1 VRLNLNFM
9 KWSIRLATIA
19 GTEVRVHLTFF
30 LLLLF
35 VAMQGMS
42 GGQGLHGALAAM
54 LLVSAMFGCV
64 LLHEFGHVFAA
75 RGYGIRTPDIT
86 LLPIGGVARLER
98 MPRKPLHEL
107 VVALAGPLVNV
118 IIAAGIALALG
129 LRFQFDPN
137 HAFHLTSGFWQH
149 LMMWNLFMVVFNLV
163 PAFPMDGGRVLRAL
177 LAMILD
183 YERATRWAATL
194 GQGLA
199 AVVVVVMLLYG
210 PFNPFLLLIAF
221 FIFMAAGQ
229 EAAAVSQQ
237 EATRSLL
244 VRDAMQTE
252 FHALPSEAE
261 LRHAVNFLLAG
272 TQQDFPV
279 LDGDGGMVGILSRQ
293 GLIAA
298 LSQHGPSYPARSAMV
313 ACEQSLHPMME
324 LSGALETLQQTNCP
338 AVPVLDPLTG
348 RLVGLLT
355 RENLGETL
363 LVREALR
370 KARQQL

>member
-1 VRLNLNFM
+1 M
-9 KWSIRLATIA
+9 KWSFRLATIA
-19 GTEVRVHLTFF
+19 GTEVRIHLTFF

-42 GGQGLHGALAAM
+42 GGQGLNGALAAM

-98 MPRKPLHEL
+98 MPRKPTHEL

-118 IIAAGIALALG
+118 IIAAVIALALG
-129 LRFQFDPN
+129 LKFRFDPN
-137 HAFHLTSGFWQH
+137 HEFHLTSGFWQH
-149 LMMWNLFMVVFNLV
+149 LMMWNLFMVVFNMV
-163 PAFPMDGGRVLRAL
+163 PAFPMDGGRVFRAV
-177 LAMILD
+177 LAMFVD

-199 AVVVVVMLLYG
+199 AVVVVVMLLSG
-210 PFNPFLLLIAF
+210 AFNPFLLLIAF

-229 EAAAVSQQ
+229 ESAAVSQQ

-252 FHALPSEAE
+252 FHALPSEAQ
-261 LRHAVNFLLAG
+261 LRHAVDFLLAG

-279 LDGDGGMVGILSRQ
+279 LDGHGGMMGILSRQ
-293 GLIAA
+293 GLISA
-298 LSQHGPSYPARSAMV
+298 LSEHGPSYPARGAMMT
-313 ACEQSLHPMME
+313 CEQSLHPLME
-324 LSGALETLQQTNCP
+324 LTGALETLQQTTCP
-338 AVPVLDPLTG
+338 AIPVLDPLTG

-370 KARQQL
+370 KARQHV

>member
-1 VRLNLNFM
+1 M

-19 GTEVRVHLTFF
+19 GTEVRIHLTFF

-35 VAMQGMS
+35 VALQGMS
-42 GGQGLHGALAAM
+42 GGQGVSGALAAM

-98 MPRKPLHEL
+98 MPRKPAHEL
-107 VVALAGPLVNV
+107 VVALAGPAVNV

-129 LRFQFDPN
+129 LPFRFDPG

-177 LAMILD
+177 LAMVTE

-194 GQGLA
+194 GQALA
-199 AVVVVVMLLYG
+199 ALVVVGMLLYG
-210 PFNPFLLLIAF
+210 TFNPFLLLIAF

-252 FHALPSEAE
+252 FHALPPEAE
-261 LRHAVNFLLAG
+261 LRHAVEHLLAG

-279 LDGDGGMVGILSRQ
+279 LDEQGGMMGILSRQ

-298 LSQHGPSYPARSAMV
+298 LSEHGPSYPVRAAMQT
-313 ACEQSLHPMME
+313 CEPFLHPLMD
-324 LSGALETLQQTNCP
+324 LSSALETLQQTACP
-338 AVPVLDPLTG
+338 AVPVLDPYSG

-355 RENLGETL
+355 RENVGETL

-370 KARQQL
+370 KANRAG